1 MTGASMTTHTH
12 DYSVSP
18 GDLLDALSDKSYLLA
33 RHERFAG
40 VGEPTVEQDGDSV
53 VVTAVRQLPMD
64 KIPGPVKGLVG
75 DGQIT
80 QVDTWS
86 TTPDG
91 DGTLSGTW
99 TADLGTSPAVI
110 GGEYEISSSGDGC
123 TYSCSV
129 NVKVKV
135 PFIGGKIEEQVRGYL
150 DRLITKE
157 QDFLADWLTQ
167 H

>member
-1 MTGASMTTHTH
+1 MTTHTH

-18 GDLLDALSDKSYLLA
+18 TDLLDALSDKSYLLA

-40 VGEPTVEQDGDSV
+40 VGEPTVERDGDSV
-53 VVTAVRQLPMD
+53 VITAVRQLPMD
-64 KIPGPVKGLVG
+64 KIPGAVKGLVG

-86 TTPDG
+86 TKPDA
-91 DGTLSGTW
+91 DGTLTGSW
-99 TADLGTSPAVI
+99 TADLGTAPAII
-110 GGEYEISSSGDGC
+110 GGGYQITGSSDACS
-123 TYSCSV
+123 YSCSV
-129 NVKVKV
+129 DVKVKV

-150 DRLITKE
+150 DRLISKE

-167 H
+167 QH

>member
-1 MTGASMTTHTH
+1 MTTHTH

-18 GDLLDALSDKSYLLA
+18 SDLLDALTDKSYLAA
-33 RHERFAG
+33 RHERFGG
-40 VGEPTVEQDGDSV
+40 VGEPTVEHDGDSV
-53 VVTAVRQLPMD
+53 IVTAARQLPMD
-64 KIPGPVKGLVG
+64 KIPGAVKGLVG
-75 DGQIT
+75 DGKIS

-86 TTPDG
+86 SKPDA
-91 DGTLSGTW
+91 DGGFSGSW
-99 TADLGTSPAVI
+99 TADLGTAPAVI
-110 GGEYEISSSGDGC
+110 GGEYQISATVEGC
-123 TYSCSV
+123 SYSCSV
-129 NVKVKV
+129 DVKVKV

>member
-1 MTGASMTTHTH
+1 MTAHTH

-18 GDLLDALSDKSYLLA
+18 SDLLDTLSDKSYLLA

-40 VGEPTVEQDGDSV
+40 VGEPTVVQDGDSIV
-53 VVTAVRQLPMD
+53 ITAVRQLPMD
-64 KIPGPVKGLVG
+64 KIPGAVKGLVG

-86 TTPDG
+86 TKPDA
-91 DGTLSGTW
+91 DGTLTGSW
-99 TADLGTSPAVI
+99 TADLGTAPAII
-110 GGEYEISSSGDGC
+110 GGEYQITASPDGC
-123 TYSCSV
+123 SYSCSV

-150 DRLITKE
+150 DRLISKE
-157 QDFLADWLTQ
+157 QEFLADWVTQ